1 MSDADL
7 EADVRRIADRIRRWR
22 DEAGLTLQELA
33 HKSSVAT
40 STIQK
45 IETGQ
50 MIPSVAVML
59 KVARGLDRRPAD
71 LIREGSD
78 DVEAVLLR
86 ARERHPVGVEGK
98 LLVERLCGDLPDPA
112 LETWRVTLHPG
123 HSSGPE
129 MHYGGESI
137 VICEAGEL
145 SVRLGEAEHVLRPGD
160 TLHFK
165 AHLPHGWRN
174 DGRKPARFVI
184 TGTLPAAFRAAMRDR
199 LAAPARRDRARA

>member
-1 MSDADL
+1 MNSSVDEEIEIIA
-7 EADVRRIADRIRRWR
+7 RRIRGWREEDR
-22 DEAGLTLQELA
+22 LTLQELA
-33 HKSSVAT
+33 ERSGVAT

-98 LLVERLCGDLPDPA
+98 LVVERLCGDLPDPA

-145 SVRLGEAEHVLRPGD
+145 SVRLDEAEHVLRPGD

-174 DGRKPARFVI
+174 DGGKPARFVI
-184 TGTLPAAFRAAMRDR
+184 TGTLPAAFRAAMHDR
-199 LAAPARRDRARA
+199 LVAPARRGRART